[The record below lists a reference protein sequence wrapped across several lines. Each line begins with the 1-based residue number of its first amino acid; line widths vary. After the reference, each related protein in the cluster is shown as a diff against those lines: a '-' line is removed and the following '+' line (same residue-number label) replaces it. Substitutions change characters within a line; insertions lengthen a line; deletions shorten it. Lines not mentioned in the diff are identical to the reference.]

1 MKSLSK
7 ILFHYLATAVLIVLS
22 VLLFNVVLYVI
33 IGFQIIRSTNF
44 ISRTTGQ
51 IASEISEEDGRPA
64 LSEEGYD
71 YLEGDYSWAM
81 LLDDAG
87 NIVWQWQLP
96 ENLDHSYTVPQV
108 SAFSKWYLD
117 DYPVTTR
124 VTDYGLLVTA
134 HPRDTIWKYNVSES
148 LSFLHKIPNA
158 IGGGLVCNLLFVAV
172 LCLLLGFF
180 FYRSLRSVAVG
191 IERLSRQEAIRLPE
205 KGMTE
210 LLARQLNQTSRILE
224 QQK

>member
-51 IASEISEEDGRPA
+51 IASEISEEDGCPA
-64 LSEEGYD
+64 LSKVGYD

-81 LLDDAG
+81 LLDNAG

-96 ENLDHSYTVPQV
+96 ENLDNS
-108 SAFSKWYLD
+108 
-117 DYPVTTR
+117 
-124 VTDYGLLVTA
+124 
-134 HPRDTIWKYNVSES
+134 
-148 LSFLHKIPNA
+148 
-158 IGGGLVCNLLFVAV
+158 
-172 LCLLLGFF
+172 
-180 FYRSLRSVAVG
+180 
-191 IERLSRQEAIRLPE
+191 
-205 KGMTE
+205 
-210 LLARQLNQTSRILE
+210 
-224 QQK
+224 